1 MLRIT
6 CQIRGPLIMPNEDT
20 GCHAFEIGDFLLSDE
35 FTKTRNTYLGN
46 WDNWLMM
53 NTPARPAI
61 HLSLREL
68 QPLLVQTTAR
78 TNANAS
84 LLRVAGLPAR
94 RRGGA
99 LPSGENWRCGAR
111 WSRRRPGVKPQ
122 VN

>member
-1 MLRIT
+1 
-6 CQIRGPLIMPNEDT
+6 MPNEDT

-94 RRGGA
+94 RRPSFGGKLA
-99 LPSGENWRCGAR
+99 LRCPVVASAA
-111 WSRRRPGVKPQ
+111 WSKTTS
-122 VN
+122 